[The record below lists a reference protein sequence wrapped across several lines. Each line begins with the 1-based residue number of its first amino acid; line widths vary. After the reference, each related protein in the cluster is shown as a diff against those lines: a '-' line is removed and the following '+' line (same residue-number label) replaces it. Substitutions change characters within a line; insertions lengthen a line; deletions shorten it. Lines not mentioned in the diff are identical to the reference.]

1 MAVAPEG
8 GTTGQRARSKRVV
21 NEEIVQD
28 RAPDLGHTGHFPKHG
43 PVGRGWAVVFTPT
56 PNVVETRLFNA
67 LAVGENMSRFA
78 FDCVN
83 VAFLNAESTE
93 EERIPVRMPEG
104 CRKYCPKTGQEL
116 YGLLKKNLYGSPLAP
131 KNYVPVGSSVR
142 KDLDDFAAG
151 SSSPELIDRIC
162 DHELFDEWCYSGD
175 PGGSLWSGSKAD
187 TPESTAAAKAAVA
200 AKVAAEQPAD
210 SDSDGGEPAA
220 EAGASCASE
229 TGVGLSVQRFARL
242 VREGVWYV
250 PAGCSVRKDLDDFAA
265 GSGSA
270 ELIDRIWNHELF
282 DEWCYSGD
290 PGGSLSLAE
299 DTRDISGALR

>member
-1 MAVAPEG
+1 MPISSPIV
-8 GTTGQRARSKRVV
+8 RS
-21 NEEIVQD
+21 
-28 RAPDLGHTGHFPKHG
+28 
-43 PVGRGWAVVFTPT
+43 
-56 PNVVETRLFNA
+56 A
-67 LAVGENMSRFA
+67 LPSE
-78 FDCVN
+78 D
-83 VAFLNAESTE
+83 
-93 EERIPVRMPEG
+93 P
-104 CRKYCPKTGQEL
+104 
-116 YGLLKKNLYGSPLAP
+116 
-131 KNYVPVGSSVR
+131 
-142 KDLDDFAAG
+142 G
-151 SSSPELIDRIC
+151 SSS
-162 DHELFDEWCYSGD
+162 
-175 PGGSLWSGSKAD
+175 WSGSKAD